1 MLSLENVLQEKINL
15 SHKTVVLEAS
25 GLEQK
30 ALNTAVRAGEL
41 MIRSGAEAYR
51 CEDTTKSILSLAGQE
66 YDSFVLGTGLIV
78 TLKSQSNLPLTI
90 TKRVKTRGMNLNV
103 IDAVNQ
109 IARDLVDGKI
119 NFDEAEK
126 KLDLVEHSLYSEKL
140 KLICSFLMTAS
151 FALLL
156 SGNLFDA
163 LGGFLNGFL
172 LVSWRHLAAKYRFRA
187 FSFNVIAGFLISIG
201 SVFLTKY
208 LLPQANVH
216 FMIGGSLMLLFPG
229 TSFTT
234 AVRDSLHGDFVSG
247 LTRMA
252 EALLTALSLSI
263 GVGLGL
269 FFFNTLS

>member
-1 MLSLENVLQEKINL
+1 MLSNQTVLDEKQDL
-15 SHKTVVLEAS
+15 SLQKVWLHAN
-25 GLEQK
+25 GLEHK

-41 MIRSGAEAYR
+41 MISSGAEAYR
-51 CEDTTKSILSLAGQE
+51 CEDTTKSILSLAGQD

-78 TLKSQSNLPLTI
+78 SLRSQSDLPLTI
-90 TKRVKTRGMNLNV
+90 TKRVKSRGINLNV

-109 IARDLVDGKI
+109 IARDLVDEKI
-119 NFDEAEK
+119 DFDTANV
-126 KLDLVEHSLYSEKL
+126 KLDQVEKSIYSNKL
-140 KLICSFLMTAS
+140 KVLCAFLMTAA

-172 LVSWRHLAAKYRFRA
+172 LVSWQHIALKYKFRT
-187 FSFNVIAGFLISIG
+187 FSFNVIAGLLIAMG
-201 SVFLTKY
+201 SGFLTYY
-208 LLPQANVH
+208 LLPRANIH

-234 AVRDSLHGDFVSG
+234 AIRDSLHGDFVSG

-269 FFFNTLS
+269 YFFNPIF